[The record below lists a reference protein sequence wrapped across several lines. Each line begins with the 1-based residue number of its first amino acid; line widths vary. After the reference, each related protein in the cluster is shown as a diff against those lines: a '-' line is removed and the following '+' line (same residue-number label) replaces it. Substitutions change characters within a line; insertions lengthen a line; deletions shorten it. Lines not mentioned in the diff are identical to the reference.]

1 MATYF
6 HSLYATLKTFLI
18 LIFDKIFNTYT
29 YDPTIIAGWV
39 HAISMQSEDEQLHV
53 YFSIWSCGLV
63 SNSSALDNFLLIP
76 FTELLF
82 HYLSET
88 YWLRDILVAYKSTVR
103 LVRDGFM
110 HSSEFWY
117 FAKWTF
123 KCFSFI
129 LD

>member
-88 YWLRDILVAYKSTVR
+88 YWLRDILVAYISTVGRIYAFVWILILCQMNVQMFQFYSR
-103 LVRDGFM
+103 L
-110 HSSEFWY
+110 
-117 FAKWTF
+117 
-123 KCFSFI
+123 I
-129 LD
+129 